1 MEKSK
6 SELREQSIRRVM
18 KKTGWTYDF
27 TVEQI
32 EDARK
37 RLGVSYKEYLKHDL
51 FSLSAEEQKQKYEE
65 VVLQMKHKAKEKQDR
80 IIVRVMDATGW
91 SYDVTNNKI
100 KEAQERTGCTYTE
113 YMLYKFYELD
123 EMEQA
128 EVFTIYESK
137 KITAKYNVDKK
148 FVNVLYNKELSNN
161 YFSEYLIRPWCVNT
175 KISFEE
181 FQKKF
186 ADSKRIFYKP
196 CISHHG
202 DGAKSFEINNGN
214 IKEVFSKLVS
224 YPKGVVERYICQ
236 HSKMNAL
243 APSAVNTVRVVSI
256 SSNTQPVMPG
266 GTNIDIPYVSLKMG
280 GANSV
285 VDNLAGGGLVAAV
298 DLKTGKLIT
307 DAVDEEGN
315 VYSRHPATGMIIKGF
330 DIPFFAETLKLVLD
344 AYEKKRFEGYLGWD
358 IAITEDGPE
367 VVEVNTVPG
376 VILFQLPYVAEKK
389 GMKHVMVK
397 YLS

>member
-1 MEKSK
+1 MYLSK
-6 SELREQSIRRVM
+6 
-18 KKTGWTYDF
+18 W
-27 TVEQI
+27 
-32 EDARK
+32 
-37 RLGVSYKEYLKHDL
+37 
-51 FSLSAEEQKQKYEE
+51 
-65 VVLQMKHKAKEKQDR
+65 
-80 IIVRVMDATGW
+80 
-91 SYDVTNNKI
+91 
-100 KEAQERTGCTYTE
+100 
-113 YMLYKFYELD
+113 
-123 EMEQA
+123 
-128 EVFTIYESK
+128 
-137 KITAKYNVDKK
+137 
-148 FVNVLYNKELSNN
+148 
-161 YFSEYLIRPWCVNT
+161 
-175 KISFEE
+175 
-181 FQKKF
+181 
-186 ADSKRIFYKP
+186 
-196 CISHHG
+196 
-202 DGAKSFEINNGN
+202 
-214 IKEVFSKLVS
+214 
-224 YPKGVVERYICQ
+224 
-236 HSKMNAL
+236 
-243 APSAVNTVRVVSI
+243 
-256 SSNTQPVMPG
+256 
-266 GTNIDIPYVSLKMG
+266 G